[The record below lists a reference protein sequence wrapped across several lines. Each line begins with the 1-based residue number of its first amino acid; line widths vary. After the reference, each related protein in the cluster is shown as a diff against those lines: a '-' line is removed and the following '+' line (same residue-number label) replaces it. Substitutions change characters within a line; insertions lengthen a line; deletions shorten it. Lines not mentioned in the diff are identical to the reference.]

1 MMDDIHIADGIAVK
15 LLLAG
20 IVLAGGAVGALS
32 LAPATSQVAADG
44 LAESPSAQLAFPIDN
59 VSANSGG
66 LLLSLDG
73 KGNDPYP
80 ATFSIDGVTM
90 AFPID
95 NVTAA
100 FPIDNVTAAFPI
112 DNVTAAFA
120 TGDASASGGPWDAR
134 DTDGVGS
141 ADANAFAL
149 ALVETPDELPQDMD
163 PY

>member
-80 ATFSIDGVTM
+80 ATFSLDGVTM
-90 AFPID
+90 
-95 NVTAA
+95 A

>member
-100 FPIDNVTAAFPI
+100 FPIDNVTAAF
-112 DNVTAAFA
+112 A

-149 ALVETPDELPQDMD
+149 ALVEAPDELPQDMD

>member
-100 FPIDNVTAAFPI
+100 FSMDE
-112 DNVTAAFA
+112 
-120 TGDASASGGPWDAR
+120 ASRSGGTWDAR
-134 DTDGVGS
+134 GTDGNS
-141 ADANAFAL
+141 LADEFAL

>member
-100 FPIDNVTAAFPI
+100 FPIDNVTAAF
-112 DNVTAAFA
+112 A
-120 TGDASASGGPWDAR
+120 TEDASASGGPWDAR

-141 ADANAFAL
+141 ADASAFAL
-149 ALVETPDELPQDMD
+149 ALVEAPDELPQDMD